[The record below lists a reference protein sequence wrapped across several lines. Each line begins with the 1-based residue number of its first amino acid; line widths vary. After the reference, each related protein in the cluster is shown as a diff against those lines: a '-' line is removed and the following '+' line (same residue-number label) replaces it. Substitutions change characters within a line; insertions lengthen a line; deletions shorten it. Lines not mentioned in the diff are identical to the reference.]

1 MKKLFGLICALVC
14 GSAFAADITLYYSPT
29 CPHCHHARDFISN
42 TLVYEYPELKVTAVD
57 VTKQANQPEFF
68 DTLQKCKYESGGVP
82 VLVIGEKCFQGYGD
96 SMADSVRAAVAVD
109 LTDEAKATAAANK
122 TEMAKDAETFRAAHA
137 ERAAVIV
144 EREPVVT
151 EPATN
156 ESAAKPVQK
165 KTNKTDDT
173 WVFYVILVAFTA
185 GLGGVLLRKGNKK

>member
-1 MKKLFGLICALVC
+1 MKKLFGLIYALVC

-57 VTKQANQPEFF
+57 VTKEANQPEFF
-68 DTLQKCKYESGGVP
+68 EALQKCEYKSGGVP

-122 TEMAKDAETFRAAHA
+122 TEMAKDAEAFRSAHTD
-137 ERAAVIV
+137 RTGVIV
-144 EREPVVT
+144 EREPVVA
-151 EPATN
+151 EPAVN
-156 ESAAKPVQK
+156 VPVAKPVQK
-165 KTNKTDDT
+165 KTKQSDDT
-173 WVFYVILVAFTA
+173 WVFYVTLVIFVA
-185 GLGGVLLRKGNKK
+185 GLGFVLLRKGNKK